1 MWKMIICRHYLLFL
15 DAPVGNIKK
24 KKKKKEEEKEEE
36 EEEDNPFCAYV
47 SVRGDEDIVVSV
59 GPAIS

>member
-24 KKKKKEEEKEEE
+24 KKKEE